1 MIGMQEHASDS
12 LAVRCRVSQHI
23 CLVVGIKSGPAI
35 LRASSGCGYD
45 VAISHIISREVFT
58 SWKHRFLYSFHIML
72 VRNFA
77 TLFCSGVLAASALK
91 LATLE
96 DLYDS
101 AGESTFELSNAQQV
115 PFRPLSQ
122 DHALEHDVE
131 NDMVQISQKAED
143 KTIYQVLSDN
153 PK

>member
-1 MIGMQEHASDS
+1 
-12 LAVRCRVSQHI
+12 
-23 CLVVGIKSGPAI
+23 
-35 LRASSGCGYD
+35 
-45 VAISHIISREVFT
+45 
-58 SWKHRFLYSFHIML
+58 ML

-77 TLFCSGVLAASALK
+77 TLLCSGVLAASALK
-91 LATLE
+91 LAALE

-101 AGESTFELSNAQQV
+101 AGESTFDLSNAQQV
-115 PFRPLSQ
+115 PFGPSGMLSQ

-131 NDMVQISQKAED
+131 NDMAQMSQKAED